1 MARTNKSGGVAIQAA
16 AALASAAV
24 ASSIFAKQKQN
35 NDEDETPSNA
45 NKKMIHHDA
54 SCWEQSRIANAN
66 KLIQSAT
73 TSRNVLPI
81 LPPHII
87 SSLLDHRQYYWSS
100 SFNKQM
106 CQCESSSTS
115 PTTTTTNKKNDTA
128 ILDGFNTTYTDD
140 PDDNHHT
147 NNKRR
152 ALNIQRS
159 RTLRILT
166 SKAKQNTLSSLYT
179 IDWDE
184 PPIGEGAFGH
194 VLLATNNATG
204 ERVALKYVHE

>member
-16 AALASAAV
+16 VALASAAV

-35 NDEDETPSNA
+35 KDEDETPSNA
-45 NKKMIHHDA
+45 NKKMIHHDG
-54 SCWEQSRIANAN
+54 SCWEQSRIANGA
-66 KLIQSAT
+66 

-87 SSLLDHRQYYWSS
+87 SSLLDHRQYYDWSS
-100 SFNKQM
+100 SFNKQT
-106 CQCESSSTS
+106 CQCESSSSS
-115 PTTTTTNKKNDTA
+115 PTTTTTTNKNNDTA